1 MARSYHVGGK
11 ETTLFMRILLHTCCA
26 PCLVHPLDDLRSEG
40 HEVTALFLNPNIHPY
55 SEFLR
60 RLDAFADYSR
70 RRDVAVLEDG
80 QQWEMEDW
88 LREVVFRE
96 SQRCRICFTMR
107 LERTAEI
114 AAKKGFE
121 AFSTTLLYSR
131 FQKHDLLK
139 TVAEAV
145 SERYSIPFHYRDW
158 RKGWNEGVKKY
169 RELGLYRQK
178 YCGCI
183 YSEKERAAKMV

>member
-145 SERYSIPFHYRDW
+145 SERYSIPFLYRDW